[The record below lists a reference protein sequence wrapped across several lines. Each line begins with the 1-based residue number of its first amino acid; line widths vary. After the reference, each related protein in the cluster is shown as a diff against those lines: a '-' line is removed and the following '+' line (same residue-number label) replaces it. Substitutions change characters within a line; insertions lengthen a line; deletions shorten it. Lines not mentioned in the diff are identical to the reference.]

1 MRPLH
6 EFLVEQAN
14 KAGYLTARELFRACT
29 DAGLTVTYNAVY
41 QWWTGM
47 SRPSPE
53 HATAL
58 AELLDIPLA
67 ERHALFALPVVNRPN
82 RPAA

>member
-6 EFLVEQAN
+6 EFLVSHAQAQGHVAPKDLH
-14 KAGYLTARELFRACT
+14 KACVDR
-29 DAGLTVTYNAVY
+29 GLNVTYNAVY

-58 AELLDIPLA
+58 AEVLAIPLN